1 MRYLFLFIFFGCS
14 QITIQAKTSP
24 YFDEHLQ
31 SGLNNFK
38 HWQAVLDICK
48 PNYKQLQKLNGCIS
62 RARTALNN
70 NTSTPSTTTHYSFEP
85 EMVFVKGGSFQMGS
99 NGGEEDEKPVHS
111 VTLSGYYI
119 GKYEVTQ
126 KQWRDVMGSDPAK
139 LAFPGCDD
147 CPVERVSWEDVQ
159 TFLQNLNS
167 KTGKNYRLPTEAEWE
182 FAALGGNSSKNYTY
196 SGSNNVN
203 DVAWYKE
210 NSDSKTHPVGGKQIN
225 ELNIYDMTG
234 NVWEWCSDW
243 YDEKYYE
250 SSPSQNPKGASSGS
264 LRVNRGGS
272 WRLTTVYCRL
282 TNRNGNGPTFREQ
295 FLGFRVALSS
305 Q

>member
-1 MRYLFLFIFFGCS
+1 MRYLFLFIFFGCA
-14 QITIQAKTSP
+14 QIAIQAKTSP
-24 YFDEHLQ
+24 YFDEHFQ
-31 SGLNNFK
+31 SRLNNFNC
-38 HWQAVLDICK
+38 WQSALNNCK
-48 PNYKQLQKLNGCIS
+48 PNNDQQRNLSGCIS
-62 RARTALNN
+62 RSRKVLNN
-70 NTSTPSTTTHYSFEP
+70 NSSTPSTTTHYSLEP
-85 EMVFVKGGSFQMGS
+85 EMVFVQGGSFEMGS

-111 VTLSGYYI
+111 VTLSSYYI

-126 KQWRDVMGSDPAK
+126 KQWRDVMGADPAK

-147 CPVERVSWEDVQ
+147 CPVERVSWDEVQ
-159 TFLQNLNS
+159 TFLQKLNS

-196 SGSNNVN
+196 SGSN
-203 DVAWYKE
+203 DLGAVAWYKE
-210 NSDSKTHPVGGKQIN
+210 NSDSKTHSVGGKQVN
-225 ELNIYDMTG
+225 ELNICDMTG

-250 SSPSQNPKGASSGS
+250 SSPSENPKGATSGS

-282 TNRNGNGPTFREQ
+282 TNRNGNGPSFREQ

-305 Q
+305 K

>member
-1 MRYLFLFIFFGCS
+1 MRYLFLFIFFECA
-14 QITIQAKTSP
+14 QISIYAKTSP
-24 YFDEHLQ
+24 YFEKHLLNRFNAFVLWQ
-31 SGLNNFK
+31 SAIDDCN
-38 HWQAVLDICK
+38 
-48 PNYKQLQKLNGCIS
+48 PNYELRQKMYDYVGPKRKSFI
-62 RARTALNN
+62 N
-70 NTSTPSTTTHYSFEP
+70 NTSVSLILKHYSFEP
-85 EMVFVKGGSFQMGS
+85 EMVFVKGGTFQMGS

-126 KQWRDVMGSDPAK
+126 KQWRDVMGNDPAN

-147 CPVERVSWEDVQ
+147 CPVERVNWEDVQ
-159 TFLQNLNS
+159 IFLQNLNS

-196 SGSNNVN
+196 SGSNNLN
-203 DVAWYKE
+203 DVAWNKE
-210 NSDSKTHPVGGKQIN
+210 NSDSKTHPVGGKQVN

-282 TNRNGNGPTFREQ
+282 TNRNGNGPSFREQ

-305 Q
+305 R